1 MEIAKARE
9 RKEKDKIEFFPY
21 IIDPS
26 VEFTEENIPDW
37 ITKEEVYNL
46 KIYTSVRLLSRDI
59 IQKQQEIIYKKHP
72 EIKIR
77 DDLFVGRNNEIE
89 LLETKLYTA
98 GNYSQIK
105 AIIVSGR
112 KYIGRRKFL
121 KKFTQSKLNYT
132 KAPLEIHLQ
141 RGESIENF
149 ILQLNDY
156 LLKYNLKDF
165 AWDTWDKEEKVGVAV
180 ELLNEAY
187 KIKQHILIV
196 DDGACIAP
204 SGSVADWFTD
214 ILTSYDLVKF
224 IGLFV
229 ASART
234 PKSYY
239 IKDRKDCLFI
249 ELHPLSEIDRKNL
262 FYAYAINI
270 GLTDISKE
278 DAIFWI
284 TKLQGSPEQIYIAID
299 SIRRDGRMIAKYN
312 ADHIISVGDKSIKEI
327 VDYCKNE
334 GYGDLKLLDI
344 MILLAYLGS
353 ISDHMLLKIV
363 GDDLKDNC
371 YKIIDQLHYLSLIE
385 FFGPSSEYIQ
395 LDAGI
400 SDYIER
406 AGYKL
411 LPRFSER
418 MEKQTQEYLSEPI
431 EKSFE
436 TDDLSDY
443 MYKLQAAI
451 KNGTCDSKYLIPSV
465 AIKSIIDLYN
475 REHYN
480 SVISLCEGFLKEG
493 NRIYRDARREIN
505 YWLCLALARKLD
517 HVKFEIAI
525 EEMSGLDKLFL
536 KGFFCRLS
544 GDLPAAEQ
552 IFHKIL
558 TQNSTYTKA
567 ARELVTVL
575 VKRHKYLEALDLA
588 KKNYEE
594 NPENPYHIEA
604 YYRCLV
610 RKHNITYDDKK
621 ILQNL
626 IKSMKTSYD
635 NHHEIIAQ
643 TMEAEYMFYIDK
655 KVEPAIMKL
664 TGLNKSE
671 HSLNYTKRALYE
683 IQVKMEIPATY
694 TNPE

>member
-1 MEIAKARE
+1 
-9 RKEKDKIEFFPY
+9 
-21 IIDPS
+21 
-26 VEFTEENIPDW
+26 
-37 ITKEEVYNL
+37 
-46 KIYTSVRLLSRDI
+46 
-59 IQKQQEIIYKKHP
+59 
-72 EIKIR
+72 
-77 DDLFVGRNNEIE
+77 
-89 LLETKLYTA
+89 
-98 GNYSQIK
+98 
-105 AIIVSGR
+105 
-112 KYIGRRKFL
+112 
-121 KKFTQSKLNYT
+121 
-132 KAPLEIHLQ
+132 
-141 RGESIENF
+141 
-149 ILQLNDY
+149 
-156 LLKYNLKDF
+156 
-165 AWDTWDKEEKVGVAV
+165 
-180 ELLNEAY
+180 
-187 KIKQHILIV
+187 
-196 DDGACIAP
+196 
-204 SGSVADWFTD
+204 
-214 ILTSYDLVKF
+214 
-224 IGLFV
+224 
-229 ASART
+229 
-234 PKSYY
+234 
-239 IKDRKDCLFI
+239 
-249 ELHPLSEIDRKNL
+249 
-262 FYAYAINI
+262 
-270 GLTDISKE
+270 
-278 DAIFWI
+278 
-284 TKLQGSPEQIYIAID
+284 
-299 SIRRDGRMIAKYN
+299 MIAKYN

-655 KVEPAIMKL
+655 KVEPAIIKL